1 MHDAAGNHDV
11 VIRRCG
17 PDDLDEILAIIN
29 DGAGAYEG
37 KIPADCWK
45 EPYMP
50 ADELAQELAA
60 GVVFWGWEEA
70 GALAAVMGLQDV
82 GDVTLIRHAY
92 TRTARQRRG
101 LGARLLAHLTGLSER
116 PILIGTWKAAT
127 WAIAFYER
135 HGFRCV
141 TEEETRVLLA
151 RYWTV
156 PERQVQESVVLVDA
170 RWRARPGAGVQ
181 GEKTA

>member
-1 MHDAAGNHDV
+1 VKREAVVRRCDAADFVALLGV
-11 VIRRCG
+11 
-17 PDDLDEILAIIN
+17 IN
-29 DGAGAYEG
+29 DGAAAYKG
-37 KIPADCWK
+37 RIPADCWH

-50 ADELAQELAA
+50 AEELEHELAA
-60 GVVFWGWEEA
+60 GVVFWAATEERT
-70 GALAAVMGLQDV
+70 LNAVMGLQDV

-92 TRTARQRRG
+92 TRTACQHRG
-101 LGARLLAHLTGLSER
+101 LGTRLLTHLTGLTDR

-127 WAIAFYER
+127 WAIRFYER

-141 TEEETRVLLA
+141 SDVETRELLA

-170 RWRARPGAGVQ
+170 RWHARRGGAVR
-181 GEKTA
+181 EEEMA